1 MRLGD
6 GKEGKEK
13 NVSDT
18 VGFVG
23 LGLMGSAMSH
33 RLLQNGYR
41 VVGFDLV
48 PKRMR
53 DLENV
58 GGESAASVADA
69 VRRAGPVVLSL
80 PNSRHH
86 EEIVS
91 AVGGILEG
99 AHAKT
104 LILDTTTTHPRDT
117 RCAAEML
124 SARDVSMLDASISGN
139 SVRAAEGNL
148 TFLVG
153 GTVEAFAK
161 GKPLL
166 EALGKEII
174 HVGDSGSGAQMK
186 LVVQLI
192 SATTRVALAEA
203 LTFGKQAGLDPEQIM
218 RILPLTN
225 AHSRQHDFFGPRMVQ
240 GAFEEPPSR
249 LRQFMKDIDL
259 VIEGGQS
266 FGTPLLLTSICRE
279 LFRAA
284 AADGGG
290 DLDSSSVIRV
300 YQKLGGMG
308 AGENVPNE

>member
-1 MRLGD
+1 MR
-6 GKEGKEK
+6 
-13 NVSDT
+13 DT

-33 RLLQNGYR
+33 RLLRMDCQ

-48 PKRMR
+48 PERMR
-53 DLENV
+53 ELESA
-58 GGESAASVADA
+58 GGESAASLADV

-91 AVGGILEG
+91 GAGGVLEG

-104 LILDTTTTHPRDT
+104 LILDTTTAHPRDS
-117 RCAAEML
+117 RRAAEML
-124 SARDVSMLDASISGN
+124 AAQNVPMLDASISGN
-139 SVRAAEGNL
+139 SVRAAEGKP

-153 GTVEAFAK
+153 GSAEAFAK

-166 EALGKEII
+166 EALGKEVI

-225 AHSRQHDFFGPRMVQ
+225 AYSRQHDFFGPRMVQ
-240 GAFEEPPSR
+240 GNFEDSPSR

-266 FGTPLLLTSICRE
+266 FGAPLPLMSICRE

-290 DLDSSSVIRV
+290 DLDSSCIVRV
-300 YQKLGGMG
+300 YQKLGGMD
-308 AGENVPNE
+308 AG